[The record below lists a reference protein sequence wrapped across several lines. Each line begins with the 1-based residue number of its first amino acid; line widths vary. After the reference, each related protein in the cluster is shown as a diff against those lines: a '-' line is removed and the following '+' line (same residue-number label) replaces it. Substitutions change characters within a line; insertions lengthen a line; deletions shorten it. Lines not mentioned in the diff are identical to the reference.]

1 MIYEFMAIFGQ
12 QVFQAGAEILFFGHE
27 EHYRVGGFAWF
38 RWLKCI
44 TWSHATARCTH
55 ETIDTIRLE
64 NETLDQLSGVTLG
77 THIGLP
83 FLDLSNKHKA
93 ANYWLYV
100 NHEIT
105 RMRGAKYMPLQE
117 LVDFF
122 DEIWSDFY
130 CFEHPFPQLSNWK
143 LGSWLSRLSVD
154 DFLMN
159 RPCIQS
165 ISQKCILDFSAMS
178 LSLSFGKRVVLLSTL
193 DWWNVSFV
201 DLESMNQVSYHCHQT
216 LCLSIFLFAGCLTTP
231 ILNSFCFFL
240 FRFRIVYISILISLY
255 ILNQESFLFSWNII
269 IIFSSMHYSFLYLL
283 GCHLQNNVV

>member
-1 MIYEFMAIFGQ
+1 MILVQLPNCLAVLISTASQLYYEVDYYDNTIHSFLHGEKERRTGRLPKYRRLMIYEFMAIFGQ

-44 TWSHATARCTH
+44 TWSHATARRTH

-122 DEIWSDFY
+122 DDIWSDFY
-130 CFEHPFPQLSNWK
+130 CFEHPFQQLSNWK
-143 LGSWLSRLSVD
+143 LGS
-154 DFLMN
+154 
-159 RPCIQS
+159 
-165 ISQKCILDFSAMS
+165 
-178 LSLSFGKRVVLLSTL
+178 
-193 DWWNVSFV
+193 
-201 DLESMNQVSYHCHQT
+201 
-216 LCLSIFLFAGCLTTP
+216 
-231 ILNSFCFFL
+231 
-240 FRFRIVYISILISLY
+240 
-255 ILNQESFLFSWNII
+255 
-269 IIFSSMHYSFLYLL
+269 
-283 GCHLQNNVV
+283 